1 MKQLTSCYSRKLVLW
16 TPTRATGAPASS
28 PGLEARAKRSPSS
41 SRRSSA
47 VDSSAVSPVGPDLV
61 GSSVAER
68 ERVGVSFRGLV
79 SRSLGGAGHA
89 SRLLVCVAERPPMLC
104 DVMLI
109 IDHHYTH
116 TMTMIQ

>member
-1 MKQLTSCYSRKLVLW
+1 M
-16 TPTRATGAPASS
+16 TRRCT
-28 PGLEARAKRSPSS
+28 
-41 SRRSSA
+41 
-47 VDSSAVSPVGPDLV
+47 VSSAVSPVGLDLV

-68 ERVGVSFRGLV
+68 ERVSPQRARFEGAVRVPRIASSVFALSHRHRHPPGGVSFRGLV

-89 SRLLVCVAERPPMLC
+89 SRLLVCAAERPPMLC

-116 TMTMIQ
+116 TMTMTQ